1 MYVYGS
7 ECTLTLG
14 LENLQTVLF
23 YSFKTVGLFFIR
35 TVWVVLV

>member
-14 LENLQTVLF
+14 LENLQTVLS
-23 YSFKTVGLFFIR
+23 YSFETVGLIFFR
-35 TVWVVLV
+35 GVWVVLV